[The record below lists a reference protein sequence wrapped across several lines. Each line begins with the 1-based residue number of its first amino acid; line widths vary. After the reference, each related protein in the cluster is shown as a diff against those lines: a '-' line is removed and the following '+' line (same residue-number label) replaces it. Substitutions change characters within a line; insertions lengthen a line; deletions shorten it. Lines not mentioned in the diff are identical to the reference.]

1 MRKQL
6 SGSELHGA
14 HENCL
19 SGEQSFKLHF
29 KRQKDQYRRRGVN
42 QAFSEEQVI
51 GNSTET
57 RMSMLGTGD
66 DKQICWT
73 ATEFSAVRKN
83 HSCAK
88 IFKDSTLCAYT

>member
-1 MRKQL
+1 MGQSYMGLMKTAFLGSRAL
-6 SGSELHGA
+6 SCIL
-14 HENCL
+14 
-19 SGEQSFKLHF
+19 
-29 KRQKDQYRRRGVN
+29 KDKKTKYRRRGVN
-42 QAFSEEQVI
+42 QAFSEEQVM

-88 IFKDSTLCAYT
+88 IFKDSTLCAHM